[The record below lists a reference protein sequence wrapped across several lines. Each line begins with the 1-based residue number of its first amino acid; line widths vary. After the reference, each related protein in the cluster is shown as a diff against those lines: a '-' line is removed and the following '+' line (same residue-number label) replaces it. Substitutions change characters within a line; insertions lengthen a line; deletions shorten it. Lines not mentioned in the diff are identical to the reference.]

1 VPPADAAVQLGA
13 AALFR
18 ALGVVLPG
26 SPQVREARARVRI
39 AA

>member
-1 VPPADAAVQLGA
+1 VQLGA

-18 ALGVVLPG
+18 ALGFVLPG
-26 SPQVREARARVRI
+26 SPQVREARARV